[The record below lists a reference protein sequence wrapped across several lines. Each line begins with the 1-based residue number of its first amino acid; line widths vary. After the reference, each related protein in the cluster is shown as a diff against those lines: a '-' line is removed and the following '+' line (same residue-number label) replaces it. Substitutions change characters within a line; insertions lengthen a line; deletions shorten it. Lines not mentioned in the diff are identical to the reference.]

1 MFSTKTKL
9 TTAQI
14 SKVEA
19 TEPQIRVLSLDEIDH
34 VSGGAGNH
42 HMRIII
48 GHHVISGPV
57 PRFRG

>member
-9 TTAQI
+9 MDAAI
-14 SKVEA
+14 NKVEA

-48 GHHVISGPV
+48 GHHVTGD
-57 PRFRG
+57 RAGG